1 VALCCAFAFDDRA
14 ATDEP
19 RRPRKVTLRSA
30 QHAAP
35 RATAPEVVRALVEN
49 HARFLAFLQRRVGS
63 REDAEDILQSA
74 FVRGLERGAA
84 LRDEESAT
92 AWFYRLLR
100 NALVDHYR
108 RRAAEKRALSKMPP
122 APETTDEELLE
133 VVCGCVS
140 DLARTLKPEY
150 ASALERVEVQGASLR
165 AFADEQ
171 GITPNNAA
179 VRLHRARL
187 ALRRQVA
194 KSCGTCATHGC
205 LDCTCGGPAG
215 CTPPV
220 S

>member
-1 VALCCAFAFDDRA
+1 
-14 ATDEP
+14 
-19 RRPRKVTLRSA
+19 
-30 QHAAP
+30 
-35 RATAPEVVRALVEN
+35 
-49 HARFLAFLQRRVGS
+49 
-63 REDAEDILQSA
+63 
-74 FVRGLERGAA
+74 
-84 LRDEESAT
+84 
-92 AWFYRLLR
+92 
-100 NALVDHYR
+100 
-108 RRAAEKRALSKMPP
+108 MPP

>member
-1 VALCCAFAFDDRA
+1 VD
-14 ATDEP
+14 
-19 RRPRKVTLRSA
+19 
-30 QHAAP
+30 
-35 RATAPEVVRALVEN
+35 N
-49 HARFLAFLQRRVGS
+49 HARFLAFLERRVGS

>member
-1 VALCCAFAFDDRA
+1 M
-14 ATDEP
+14 
-19 RRPRKVTLRSA
+19 RRVVRVRGRMHLRRGLLIE
-30 QHAAP
+30 HAAP
-35 RATAPEVVRALVEN
+35 RATAPEVVRVLVEN
-49 HARFLAFLQRRVGS
+49 HARFLSFLQRRVGS

-108 RRAAEKRALSKMPP
+108 RRGAEKRALASVPP
-122 APETTDEELLE
+122 ASEAAPDPELME
-133 VVCGCVS
+133 VVCGCVGA
-140 DLARTLKPEY
+140 LARTLKPEY
-150 ASALERVEVQGASLR
+150 AAAIERVEVQGATVR
-165 AFADEQ
+165 QFADEQ

-187 ALRRQVA
+187 ALRKQVA

-205 LDCTCGGPAG
+205 LDCTCGGPAACG
-215 CTPPV
+215 TL
-220 S
+220 